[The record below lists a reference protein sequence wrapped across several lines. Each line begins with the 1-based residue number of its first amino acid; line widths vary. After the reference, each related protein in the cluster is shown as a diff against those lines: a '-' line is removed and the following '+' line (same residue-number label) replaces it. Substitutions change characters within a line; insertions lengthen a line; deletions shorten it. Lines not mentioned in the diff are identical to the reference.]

1 MLGITLT
8 QINNGFRGPPQNG
21 LHGEVRLRAKATM
34 PQSRVYLVSTLLVVK
49 GRIVEVCKADVA
61 IVGAGGAGLRAA
73 IAVAESDPS
82 LSIALIS
89 KVYPMRSHTV
99 AAEGGA
105 AAVTQAHDSL
115 EHHFNDTVG
124 GGDWLCEQD
133 VVEFFVANAHQEMVQ
148 MEHWGCPWS
157 RTDDG
162 HANVRAFGGMKI
174 ERTWFAADK
183 TGFHMLHTLFQTSI
197 KYPSIKRFDEHFCTD
212 LIVEEGRC
220 QGVLAIEI
228 ATGEFRL
235 VQAKA
240 VIIATGGAGRVFRE
254 NTNGGIVTG
263 DGMALAY
270 RQGVPL
276 RDMEFMQYHPTCMPG
291 TGLLFTEACRG
302 EGGFLL
308 NKDGYRYLQ
317 DYGLGPP
324 DPSPRNKAMEL
335 GPRDRLSQAFWH
347 EQKKGRTIDGP
358 LGSVVNLDL
367 RHLGEKK
374 LHERLPQICELAE
387 EFLGIDP
394 VHTPI
399 PVVPAVH
406 YTMGGIVADGKTASP
421 LPGLYSVGECS
432 SVGIHGANRLGSNSL
447 TELIVFGKVAG
458 VEAASYAKSVS
469 ISNPGAIE
477 KQAEAA
483 AQRALGVVTRPVGTE
498 RMAVLRT
505 TMAKSMEAGCGIYRL
520 GPEMQSTCDTID
532 ELKQR
537 YKNLRIDD
545 HSKAWNT
552 EWLLA
557 IELGYLLDVAQ
568 AIVYSAIN
576 RRESRGSHQRLDG
589 FEQRDDVN
597 FLKHSLANFT
607 RDGAPRMTYGEVKI
621 TKSKPGTRAYG
632 AAGEKADAERK
643 LQGAAHG

>member
-1 MLGITLT
+1 L
-8 QINNGFRGPPQNG
+8 
-21 LHGEVRLRAKATM
+21 EV
-34 PQSRVYLVSTLLVVK
+34 Y
-49 GRIVEVCKADVA
+49 KADIA
-61 IVGAGGAGLRAA
+61 IIGAGGGGLRAA
-73 IAVAESDPS
+73 IAAAEADPD
-82 LSIALIS
+82 LKIALIS

-105 AAVTQAHDSL
+105 AAVTQPHDSL

-133 VVEFFVANAHQEMVQ
+133 VVEYFVAHSHEEMVQ

-157 RTDDG
+157 RKADG
-162 HANVRAFGGMKI
+162 HVNVRAFGGMKI

-197 KYPSIKRFDEHFCTD
+197 KYPSIKRFDEYFCTD
-212 LIVEEGRC
+212 LMVEDGRC
-220 QGVLAIEI
+220 QGVLAIEV
-228 ATGEFRL
+228 ATGEFTL
-235 VQAKA
+235 IEAKA

-276 RDMEFMQYHPTCMPG
+276 RDMEFVQYHPTCMPR

-324 DPSPRNKAMEL
+324 EDKPRNKFMEL

-347 EQKKGRTIDGP
+347 EQQKGRTIEGP
-358 LGSVVNLDL
+358 FGSAVHLDL
-367 RHLGEKK
+367 RHLGEAY
-374 LHERLPQICELAE
+374 LRERLPQIYELAE
-387 EFLGIDP
+387 EFMGIDP
-394 VHTPI
+394 AHTPI
-399 PVVPAVH
+399 PVLPAVH
-406 YTMGGIVADGKTASP
+406 YTMGGILADGTTASS

-447 TELIVFGKVAG
+447 TELCVFGKVAG
-458 VEAASYAKSVS
+458 TEAAKFARSVTVTNS
-469 ISNPGAIE
+469 AAIA
-477 KQAEAA
+477 KQARAA
-483 AQRALGVVTRPVGTE
+483 AARALAIVDKPGSTE
-498 RMAVLRT
+498 RIAVLRT
-505 TMAKSMEAGCGIYRL
+505 EMAQSMESGCGIYRT
-520 GPEMQSTCDTID
+520 GSTMQATCDKID
-532 ELKQR
+532 ELKVR
-537 YKNLRIDD
+537 YRNLKLDD
-545 HSKAWNT
+545 RSRVYNT

-568 AIVYSAIN
+568 SMACSAIN

-597 FLKHSLANFT
+597 YLKHSLAIYSA
-607 RDGAPRMTYGEVKI
+607 DGAPRIEYGPVKI
-621 TKSKPGTRAYG
+621 TKSQPGTRAYG
-632 AAGEKADAERK
+632 AAGVQADEARK
-643 LQGAAHG
+643 KREPAHG

>member
-1 MLGITLT
+1 MET
-8 QINNGFRGPPQNG
+8 F
-21 LHGEVRLRAKATM
+21 
-34 PQSRVYLVSTLLVVK
+34 
-49 GRIVEVCKADVA
+49 KADVA
-61 IVGAGGAGLRAA
+61 IIGAGGAGLRAA
-73 IAVAESDPS
+73 IAVAEADPT

-115 EHHFNDTVG
+115 EAHFHDTVA

-133 VVEFFVANAHQEMVQ
+133 VVEYFVGQAHEEMVQ

-157 RTDDG
+157 RKADG

-197 KYPSIKRFDEHFCTD
+197 KYPSIRRFDEHFCLD
-212 LIVEEGRC
+212 LVVDQGRV
-220 QGVLAIEI
+220 QGVVVIEI

-235 VQAKA
+235 IQAKS

-270 RQGVPL
+270 RHGVPL
-276 RDMEFMQYHPTCMPG
+276 RDMEFVQYHPTCMPG

-302 EGGFLL
+302 EGGLML

-317 DYGLGPP
+317 DYGLGPAE
-324 DPSPRNKAMEL
+324 DKPRNKFMEL

-347 EQKKGRTIDGP
+347 EKQKGRTVKGP
-358 LGSVVNLDL
+358 HGDVVHLDL

-374 LHERLPQICELAE
+374 LRERLPQIYELAVDY
-387 EFLGIDP
+387 LGVDP
-394 VHTPI
+394 AKAPI
-399 PVVPAVH
+399 PVLPAVH
-406 YTMGGIVADGKTASP
+406 YTMGGITADGATAAP

-447 TELIVFGKVAG
+447 TELLVFGKVAG
-458 VEAASYAKSVS
+458 IEAAAHAKSVGQGNTS
-469 ISNPGAIE
+469 RLV
-477 KQAEAA
+477 QLAEQSQ
-483 AQRALGVVTRPVGTE
+483 QRAATIVSRTDGTE
-498 RMAVLRT
+498 RLATLRKEMAQ
-505 TMAKSMEAGCGIYRL
+505 SMEDGCGIYRTAST
-520 GPEMQSTCDTID
+520 MQATCDKLA

-537 YKNLRIDD
+537 YAKVRIDD

-568 AIVYSAIN
+568 AMAHSALN
-576 RRESRGSHQRLDG
+576 RKESRGSHQRLDG

-597 FLKHSLANFT
+597 YLKHSLAYYQGG
-607 RDGAPRMTYGEVKI
+607 DAPRIDYGPVKI
-621 TKSKPGTRAYG
+621 TTSQPGTRAYG
-632 AAGEKADAERK
+632 AAGEEADRKAKE
-643 LQGAAHG
+643 AAHA

>member
-1 MLGITLT
+1 
-8 QINNGFRGPPQNG
+8 
-21 LHGEVRLRAKATM
+21 
-34 PQSRVYLVSTLLVVK
+34 
-49 GRIVEVCKADVA
+49 
-61 IVGAGGAGLRAA
+61 LRAA
-73 IAVAESDPS
+73 IAVAESDPA
-82 LSIALIS
+82 LKIALIS

-105 AAVTQAHDSL
+105 AAVTRADDSL
-115 EHHFNDTVG
+115 DYHFDDTVH

-133 VVEFFVANAHQEMVQ
+133 VVEYFVAHAHEEVVQ

-157 RTDDG
+157 RKEDG

-197 KYPSIKRFDEHFCTD
+197 KYPSIKRFDEYFCTD
-212 LIVEEGRC
+212 LMVEDGRC
-220 QGVLAIEI
+220 QGVLAIQI
-228 ATGEFRL
+228 ATGEFTL
-235 VQAKA
+235 IQAKA

-270 RQGVPL
+270 RHGVPL

-302 EGGFLL
+302 EGGFML

-358 LGSVVNLDL
+358 HGQVVHLDM

-374 LHERLPQICELAE
+374 LHERLPLICELAE

-394 VHTPI
+394 VHA
-399 PVVPAVH
+399 PVPVLPAVH
-406 YTMGGIVADGKTASP
+406 YTMGGILAYGNTASS

-447 TELIVFGKVAG
+447 TEIIVFGKVAG
-458 VEAASYAKSVS
+458 VEAAKFAKTVA
-469 ISNPGAIE
+469 ISNPAAIQ

-483 AQRALGVVTRPVGTE
+483 QARALGIVNKSGGTE
-498 RMAVLRT
+498 RVAVLRT
-505 TMAKSMEAGCGIYRL
+505 EMAKSMESGCGIYRL
-520 GPEMQSTCDTID
+520 GATMQATCDKID
-532 ELKQR
+532 ELRQR
-537 YKNLRIDD
+537 YKNLKLDD
-545 HSKAWNT
+545 RSKAWNT
-552 EWLLA
+552 DWLLA
-557 IELGYLLDVAQ
+557 IELGYLLEVAQ

-576 RRESRGSHQRLDG
+576 RKESRGSHQRLDG
-589 FEQRDDVN
+589 YEQRDDAN
-597 FLKHSLANFT
+597 YLKHTLAYYT
-607 RDGAPRMTYGEVKI
+607 GDGAPRIEYGEVKI

-632 AAGEKADAERK
+632 AAGEKAEQEERK
-643 LQGAAHG
+643 QQGAAHG